1 MAVQNPN
8 NWHWVDKNCLAW
20 AREYL
25 RQQLVGLSTGADPES
40 PQYARVSS
48 VSSIDGDCEVS
59 QRKGKVISLFELQ
72 VVVLLEGH
80 VGDESF
86 SGSITVPEVAFDTE
100 RDEYQ
105 FDVSVYKETSGLS
118 AIKPVVREKLVPQM
132 RDVFAAF
139 GPHLLAEHGQDIQ
152 VPEAQVQSAFTK
164 ENQQAGVKATPTAA
178 SAAATKTASAPAP
191 APAPVATATATP
203 SARAPSA
210 RAPSANRSTLH
221 LEPAFIVPAS
231 EIYTTFVDKQRVQAF
246 TRGPVRVTGTS
257 SGNASAP
264 QLQVG
269 DSFEL
274 FEGNVCSELVAAD
287 PGRALE
293 FRWRLREWP
302 AKVWSTLHM
311 AFHESNEFHETKVQ
325 VTWSGIPVGEED
337 RVRANFENFYVRPIK
352 LTFGFGV
359 VL

>member
-25 RQQLVGLSTGADPES
+25 RQQLVGLSTGEDAKAA
-40 PQYARVSS
+40 QYARVAS

-72 VVVLLEGH
+72 VVLLLEGH
-80 VGDESF
+80 VGEEQF
-86 SGSITVPEVAFDTE
+86 EGSITVPEVAFDTE

-105 FDVSVYKETSGLS
+105 FDVSVYKETATLS
-118 AIKPVVREKLVPQM
+118 AIKPVVREQLLPKL

-139 GPHLLAEHGQDIQ
+139 GPTLLAEHSQDIQ
-152 VPEAQVQSAFTK
+152 VPEAQVNSAFTK
-164 ENQQAGVKATPTAA
+164 ENQQATAGV
-178 SAAATKTASAPAP
+178 SVTKTATAAKPAP
-191 APAPVATATATP
+191 GATATPKAATATATATA
-203 SARAPSA
+203 SAGG
-210 RAPSANRSTLH
+210 ANRSTLH
-221 LEPAFIVPAS
+221 LEPSFIVPAA
-231 EIYTTFVDKQRVQAF
+231 EIYNTFLDKQRVQAF
-246 TRGPVRVTGTS
+246 TRGPLRVTAGPS
-257 SGNASAP
+257 KEGSASAGAA
-264 QLQVG
+264 QLQIG
-269 DSFEL
+269 DAFEL
-274 FEGNVCSELVAAD
+274 FEGNVCSELVSAD

-311 AFHESNEFHETKVQ
+311 AFHESQEFHETKVQ